1 MLRSNRHW
9 CVDSAPGQRDK
20 VKGKEES
27 DISTNSEELV
37 ASFVKVNHFIAYRDQ
52 WDHRTLAPSF
62 GGTMQDG
69 EPWRDTLHQPF
80 GCE

>member
-20 VKGKEES
+20 VKGKEEN

-37 ASFVKVNHFIAYRDQ
+37 ASFVKVSHFIAY
-52 WDHRTLAPSF
+52 WDPWDRHRLAPSS
-62 GGTMQDG
+62 GGTMQ
-69 EPWRDTLHQPF
+69 
-80 GCE
+80 